1 MRRILVEKARYK
13 KRLKHGGEY
22 QRQELYEI
30 EIAGP
35 KIHEDL
41 IALDDALDR
50 LKATD
55 PQAVELVNL
64 RYFVGLTNVE
74 AAKMLEISPRQA
86 DRIWA
91 FARAWLHQEISSPE
105 SDSEK
110 N

>member
-1 MRRILVEKARYK
+1 
-13 KRLKHGGEY
+13 
-22 QRQELYEI
+22 
-30 EIAGP
+30 
-35 KIHEDL
+35 
-41 IALDDALDR
+41 
-50 LKATD
+50 
-55 PQAVELVNL
+55 
-64 RYFVGLTNVE
+64 VE